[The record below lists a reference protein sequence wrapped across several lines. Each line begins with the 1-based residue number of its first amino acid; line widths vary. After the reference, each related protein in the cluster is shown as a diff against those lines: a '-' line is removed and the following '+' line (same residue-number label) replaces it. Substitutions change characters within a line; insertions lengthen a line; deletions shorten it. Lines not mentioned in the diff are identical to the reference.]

1 MPDTT
6 HLVIPFAAAPGALPS
21 FASLLPTLE
30 LPNLEKL
37 ITRLVPQP
45 AIGGDSES
53 LTPPHEQ
60 VLAAL
65 QGITAPDGLAPWA
78 AVQALT
84 RGLVGAADGAWAL
97 ITPCHWQ
104 MASAHVDML
113 DPAAL
118 QLTERE
124 SLELM
129 SAMQTYFAE
138 DGITLHYLEP
148 TTWLAR
154 GEWFRGL
161 ATASLDRVAGRRV
174 DDWMPRAAAAS
185 SLRRLQNEMQML
197 LYTHAVNDARTA
209 RSLPPVNSFWASGS
223 GVLPAGYSPQ
233 PTGKTSVPRGL
244 ADAVRREDPAAWVAA
259 WQAIDNEA
267 CAALLQQL
275 ENKQPVQLT
284 LCGES
289 RAQTWTSAGGGLRQ
303 RIAGLF
309 KPQRLATVLE
319 TL

>member
-1 MPDTT
+1 MSEPF
-6 HLVIPFAAAPGALPS
+6 HLVIPFASASSALPS
-21 FASLLPTLE
+21 FASVLPTLQ
-30 LPNLEKL
+30 LPQLEKL
-37 ITRLVPQP
+37 IGRLAPQP
-45 AIGGDSES
+45 VSAGDMES

-65 QGITAPDGLAPWA
+65 HGITAPDGLVPWA
-78 AVQALT
+78 ALQALA
-84 RGLVGAADGAWAL
+84 RELVGAADGAWAV

-118 QLTERE
+118 QLTEPE

-129 SAMQTYFAE
+129 AAMQAYFAE
-138 DGITLHYLEP
+138 DGITLHYVAP

-197 LYTHAVNDARTA
+197 LYTHAVNDARTE
-209 RSLPPVNSFWASGS
+209 RSLPPVNSFWASGT
-223 GVLPAGYSPQ
+223 GALPAGYSRRPL
-233 PTGKTSVPRGL
+233 TNTNVPRGL
-244 ADAVRREDPAAWVAA
+244 ADAVHREDPAAWVAA
-259 WQAIDNEA
+259 WQAIDSDA
-267 CAALLQQL
+267 CATLLQQL
-275 ENKQPVQLT
+275 ENKQAVQLT

-309 KPQRLATVLE
+309 KPQRVATVLE
-319 TL
+319 AL